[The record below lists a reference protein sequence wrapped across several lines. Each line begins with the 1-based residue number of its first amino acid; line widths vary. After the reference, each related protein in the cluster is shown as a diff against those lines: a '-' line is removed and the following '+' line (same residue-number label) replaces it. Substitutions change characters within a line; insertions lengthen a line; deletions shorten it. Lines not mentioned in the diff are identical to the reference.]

1 MRTNLSL
8 PIGYSALIT
17 LLAVIGMFTG
27 CSSLR
32 NEVDPSQLGFAAPK
46 LVVTSYLSPQDTNL
60 AVKVTRSKTVVSDDS
75 LDTGGSNVTNA
86 TVTLAE
92 GNRSVTLRY
101 NSPNSPVDSLKQ
113 PYYSA
118 SARLLPIVAGRTY
131 TLTVVTPNG
140 ERATSTCT
148 IPAPVRPTAVT
159 FDSTTEN
166 QGRSLLRRYY
176 VLARWQD
183 PPAQANYYQVTG
195 FFQYTTKCD
204 SCGAKQVGA
213 TQLSI
218 SDDNRGLFSDA
229 GVDGTQMISG
239 KAYVSSTPFTSNQ
252 LTNFYGQ
259 YRNATVTVNLMSVDQ
274 HYYQFQEAVIR
285 QRRVRNNPFAEPV
298 LIPSN
303 IQGGLG
309 CFAGYNNATLILRL
323 R

>member
-1 MRTNLSL
+1 MNSPT
-8 PIGYSALIT
+8 PTGYSALFT
-17 LLAVIGMFTG
+17 LLAVIGMLAG

-32 NEVDPSQLGFAAPK
+32 NEVDPSQLGFAASK
-46 LVVTSYLSPQDTNL
+46 LVVAGYLSPQDTDL

-75 LDTGGSNVTNA
+75 LDTGGSDVTDA
-86 TVTLAE
+86 TVTLTE
-92 GNRSVTLRY
+92 GNRSITLRY
-101 NSPNSPVDSLKQ
+101 NRPNSPIDSLKQ

-131 TLTVVTPNG
+131 TLTVVTPKG
-140 ERATSTCT
+140 ERATSSCT

-204 SCGAKQVGA
+204 SCGTSQVGA

-218 SDDNRGLFSDA
+218 SDNNRGLVSDA
-229 GVDGTQMISG
+229 GVDGTQMGSG
-239 KAYVSSTPFTSNQ
+239 KAYLLSTPFTSNE

-259 YRNATVTVNLMSVDQ
+259 YWNATVTVNLMSVDRA
-274 HYYQFQEAVIR
+274 YYQFQEAVIR

-303 IQGGLG
+303 IEGGLG
-309 CFAGYNNATLILRL
+309 CFAGYNNATLTLKL
-323 R
+323 K